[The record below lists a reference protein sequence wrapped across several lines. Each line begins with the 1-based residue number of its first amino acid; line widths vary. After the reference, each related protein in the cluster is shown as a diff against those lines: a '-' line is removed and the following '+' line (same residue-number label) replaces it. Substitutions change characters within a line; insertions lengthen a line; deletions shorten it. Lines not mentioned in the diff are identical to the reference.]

1 MRVLGVALVFVAAA
15 TASVYVIEAVAPDIS
30 LLGRFAVMLP
40 IYVGGG
46 LCVRAAA
53 EARRRR
59 RRAGHEV
66 S

>member
-1 MRVLGVALVFVAAA
+1 MRVLGVGLAFVASVVAA
-15 TASVYVIEAVAPDIS
+15 TYVVEALAPGIS
-30 LLGRFAVMLP
+30 QLGRFAVMLP

-53 EARRRR
+53 ERRRR
-59 RRAGHEV
+59 DRRRREV